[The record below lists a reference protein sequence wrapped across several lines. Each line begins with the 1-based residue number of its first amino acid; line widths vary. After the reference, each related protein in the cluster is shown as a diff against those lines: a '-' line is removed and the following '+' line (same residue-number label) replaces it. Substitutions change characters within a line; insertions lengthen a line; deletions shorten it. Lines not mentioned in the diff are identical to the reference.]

1 MEELQLEHTSGQ
13 WRIFTDSSNG
23 SLKAVLLDN
32 GKREILLSHSDS
44 AMLNHKNRP

>member
-13 WRIFTDSSNG
+13 WRIFTDSSKG

-32 GKREILLSHSDS
+32 GNKFPSNYLARAVQIKE
-44 AMLNHKNRP
+44 K